1 MAGLFQVLWG
11 RPGGRFK
18 KAAVLDG
25 TDKEPLIIPADE
37 KEIIKAI
44 CTRPSA
50 VDWDGDGDLDLVVGN
65 FAGSFH
71 LFTGQGAGK
80 FDPKPAALIVGAT
93 GEPLKIKK
101 GVHSDPFPIDW
112 DGDGDLDLLS
122 GSSDGGVQWSE
133 NAAGPGNPPDLQSF
147 RSLIE
152 PGRIEYGQPITE
164 AELKGPTQNT
174 RIWVAD
180 ASADGKLDLFVGD
193 SVTLVEPA
201 TGLTQA
207 EFKEKQAE
215 WQAALTRLS
224 EELQAAQDDAGKSNE
239 LNQKFQE
246 HYAARAKFVK
256 EDRTG
261 FVWLYLQK

>member
-11 RPGGRFK
+11 QPKGRFK
-18 KAAVLDG
+18 KAAVLKGSDN
-25 TDKEPLIIPADE
+25 EPLIIPADE
-37 KEIIKAI
+37 KNIIENI

-65 FAGSFH
+65 FAGGFY
-71 LFTGQGAGK
+71 LFTGAGGGK
-80 FDPKPAALIVGAT
+80 FDPTPQALVTGEK
-93 GEPLKIKK
+93 GEPLKIR

-133 NAAGPGNPPDLQSF
+133 NAAGPGGPPDLQPF
-147 RSLIE
+147 RSLVE
-152 PGRIEYGQPITE
+152 PGRIEYGQPLTE
-164 AELKGPTQNT
+164 AELKGPTSNT

-180 ASADGKLDLFVGD
+180 ANADGKLDLFVGD

-201 TGLTQA
+201 AGLTQA
-207 EFKEKQAE
+207 ELKEKQAE
-215 WQAALTRLS
+215 WQAALTTLS
-224 EELQAAQDDAGKSNE
+224 EELQAAQDDNAKFEE
-239 LNQKFQE
+239 LNQKLQE
-246 HYAARAKFVK
+246 HYEARAKFAK

-261 FVWLYLQK
+261 FVWLYRQK